1 MAVPWVGFKLRD
13 GAGAG
18 RVLRGSG
25 PGASGM
31 EPRGAAAGP
40 TLAAGEAAAA

>member
-25 PGASGM
+25 PGVSGT

-40 TLAAGEAAAA
+40 TLTTAAAA